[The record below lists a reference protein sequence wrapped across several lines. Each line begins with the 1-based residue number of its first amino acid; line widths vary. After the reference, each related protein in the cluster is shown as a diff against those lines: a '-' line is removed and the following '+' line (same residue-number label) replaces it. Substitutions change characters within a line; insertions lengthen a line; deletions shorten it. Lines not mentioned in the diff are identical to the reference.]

1 MAPAITLYTA
11 HHCPWAYRVQIALRE
26 LALEFETVI
35 IDTTTTRSP
44 DYLAINPRGLVPAL
58 VYNQKTLLE
67 SGLIVQ
73 FLVDTHP
80 GHLLRSSSDAGGASD
95 RYDIGFFIDTY
106 FSKAHPFY
114 DFALYSTGEEE
125 VAAAAGYVGGIIE
138 HVEPLLQNATPFFGG
153 SKKITLAEVRAT
165 CVH

>member
-44 DYLAINPRGLVPAL
+44 EYLAINPRGLVPAL

-80 GHLLRSSSDAGGASD
+80 GHVLQSSSCAGGPIY

-106 FSKAHPFY
+106 FSKTHPFY
-114 DFALYSTGEEE
+114 DSALYSTGEEK
-125 VAAAAGYVGGIIE
+125 VTAAMGYVDGIVE
-138 HVEPLLQNATPFFGG
+138 HVEPLLWNAAPFFGG
-153 SKKITLAEVRAT
+153 SNKITMAEVKHIY
-165 CVH
+165 VQ